1 MPSYV
6 LLLKYTDEGMQNI
19 KYLPQHISAL
29 RQAVEAA
36 GGHLPHVCLT
46 MGQYDL
52 VALIEA
58 PTDQSCASIVLALCS
73 VGNVRST
80 TLRAFKE
87 EELPELAAS
96 LPSLED
102 DFSRILNQSWS
113 T

>member
-6 LLLKYTDEGMQNI
+6 LLLKYTDEGMRNI
-19 KYLPQHISAL
+19 KYLPQHVNAF
-29 RQAVEAA
+29 RQAIEAA
-36 GGHLPHVCLT
+36 GGHLPHVYLT

-58 PTDQSCASIVLALCS
+58 PTDQVCASIVLALCS

-80 TLRAFKE
+80 TLKAFTE
-87 EELPELAAS
+87 EELPELAES
-96 LPSLED
+96 VPSLED
-102 DFSRILNQSWS
+102 DFSRILNQFRS